1 MKCATV
7 KGLSHISLC
16 WKMPTVIIGQMR
28 WGRIMVTSPTCL
40 LAGKDMECQKY
51 RDKYCG
57 NCVKHHTYKETAVEL
72 QHFKTNHSPT
82 TRSISEATAQDTHHR
97 HHSARQPAIPHAHF
111 HKHPLTIEMKVFFSR
126 RLEAKQAVPHVD
138 TCFRKHP
145 LNTNSRRITAFQN
158 QPFPN
163 FFFFYTLLRPVRA
176 RSQCSC
182 KLRARFPK
190 HLLKTRSIGIYRHH
204 SARQPAIPHAH
215 ARFHRHTLTIE
226 MKCFCLTKT

>member
-163 FFFFYTLLRPVRA
+163 FFFFTLFCDQYERGPSAAASYGLDF
-176 RSQCSC
+176 RSTCS
-182 KLRARFPK
+182 RHAA
-190 HLLKTRSIGIYRHH
+190 SAYIGITAHDN
-204 SARQPAIPHAH
+204 QPFPM
-215 ARFHRHTLTIE
+215 HTLDFTG
-226 MKCFCLTKT
+226 THSR